1 MSASVTVRRL
11 AALIAALAVML
22 MFAAP
27 VLATDL
33 NPDHVGTTFDDPESQ
48 GTDEGCTADLT
59 EIGIELAEGEVLW
72 HFVLTGTEA
81 STGTLTVDFLNAGDA
96 VVATFWKD
104 TGDTLHWYVITD
116 SPETLEGASTDVSGT
131 NLNLSHI
138 CQGPPDT
145 EIPEAPIALILPG
158 IALAMFGVYFVLNR
172 RRSAAL
178 G

>member
-1 MSASVTVRRL
+1 V
-11 AALIAALAVML
+11 ALIAALAVVF

-33 NPDHVGTTFDDPESQ
+33 NPDHVGITFDDPTKQ
-48 GTDEGCTADLT
+48 GTDEDCTADL
-59 EIGIELAEGEVLW
+59 EGLEIELAEGEVFW

-81 STGTLTVDFLNAGDA
+81 STGVLTVDFLNAGDA

-116 SPETLEGASTDVSGT
+116 SPETLQGASTDVTGT

-145 EIPEAPIALILPG
+145 EIPEAPVALILPG
-158 IALAMFGVYFVLNR
+158 IALAMFGAYLVINR